1 MKIWNTPEVETL
13 KIENTACNEPEVPV
27 CELASGAV
35 ECEPTPCQPVA
46 PVCGPQRPQRP
57 GRWGRH

>member
-13 KIENTACNEPEVPV
+13 KIENTACHDETPV
-27 CELASGAV
+27 CEQASGAV
-35 ECEPTPCQPVA
+35 ECEPTPCQPVT
-46 PVCGPQRPQRP
+46 PVCGPQRPHRP